1 MKPTT
6 EQIKTLLNNNPELKI
21 PQITSDTHFW
31 MIRTKK
37 GYFYNEFLS
46 KSFVALA
53 WNLITQETS
62 LTPSNM
68 EAITDTILVNYKEIK
83 RAGLLINKCKNFI
96 YEIKPNDILVIPS
109 AGSKYI
115 TFAYAGEYYEEEN
128 KTYELEREIINK
140 IENREV
146 LINDVSCPYRKRRKI
161 DVITTVHNECIN
173 YHLYKAISS
182 YHGICNLDDYA
193 TIILD
198 HLFNCYAFNNDVRMV
213 FHVTKKE
220 PITSTEFSGL
230 LYSASTLLSLTDVP
244 EENISTQAS
253 IHSLGDIVFTLKEGF
268 QILSDH
274 SFGLCLL
281 FLILI
286 GGKGCGFEL
295 PGLAKTI
302 LNYKDIDNKMRRSD
316 AETSIAES
324 EANLKKLE
332 CAEKFLQFEQEL
344 REKNID
350 SNEFYSHLNT
360 ITNCSASM
368 QITDVLPSTTSLSS
382 SDVECKTD
390 DEESVQ

>member
-1 MKPTT
+1 MKTNSK
-6 EQIKTLLNNNPELKI
+6 QIAELLNNSSVLNI
-21 PQITSDTHFW
+21 PTITSNTHFW

-46 KSFVALA
+46 KGYVALA
-53 WNLITQETS
+53 WNLITKETS
-62 LTPSNM
+62 FNESNL
-68 EAITDTILVNYKEIK
+68 EALSDSVLVNYKEIK
-83 RAGLLINKCKNFI
+83 RAGLVINKCKNFI
-96 YEIKPNDILVIPS
+96 NEIKENDILVIPS

-115 TFAYAGEYYEEEN
+115 TFAYAGEYYEEET
-128 KTYELEREIINK
+128 KTYEIEREIIHK

-161 DVITTVHNECIN
+161 NIITTVHNECIN

-182 YHGICNLDDYA
+182 YHGICNLDEYA

-198 HLFNCYAFNNDVRMV
+198 HLFNCYSFDNDVRLV
-213 FHVTKKE
+213 FHVTKKD
-220 PITSTEFSGL
+220 PITSAEFSGL
-230 LYSASTLLSLTDVP
+230 LYSTSALLSLTDVP

-253 IHSLGDIVFTLKEGF
+253 IHSLGDIVFTLKDGYQF
-268 QILSDH
+268 LCDH

-281 FLILI
+281 LLILI

-302 LNYKDIDNKMRRSD
+302 LNYKDINNAMRKSD
-316 AETSIAES
+316 AEASIAES
-324 EANLKKLE
+324 EAKIKELE

-344 REKNID
+344 KNKNMD
-350 SNEFYSHLNT
+350 PDEFYSHLDSLT
-360 ITNCSASM
+360 KFSKSM
-368 QITDVLPSTTSLSS
+368 QISDKLPSTANLSS